1 MLRLPLPSNL
11 VAYKRILGTDP
22 AAGIECSDAVPAG
35 KSWVLLAYLVDMVQG
50 ITQTP
55 QPILQIDDG
64 ANVIHES
71 LGCSAAQ
78 AISTTCRYIWAP
90 AYTLTGQVGATPNIR
105 AFAPLAELI
114 LGAGYRVRTATLG
127 IGANS
132 NYGAPV
138 LYVAEIG

>member
-1 MLRLPLPSNL
+1 MFKLPLPSNI
-11 VAYKRILGTDP
+11 VAYKRIVGADP
-22 AAGIECSDAVPAG
+22 AAGAECNDAVPAN

-78 AISTTCRYIWAP
+78 GASTTCRYIWAP
-90 AYTLTGQVGATPNIR
+90 DYTLTAQIGATPNIR
-105 AFAPLAELI
+105 SFAPLAAMI
-114 LGAGYRVRTATLG
+114 IGAGYRVRTVTLG

-138 LYVAEIG
+138 LYVAELG